1 MKNKLRLSFQLSII
15 GIILYA
21 IVRPLLDSNY
31 HPDFEAYCPFGG
43 IASLMSKF
51 NLGSSSCQMGEVQMM
66 LGISLIVGAIIFGKL
81 FCSYLCPIGTV
92 MEWFGRIGDKFNLRF
107 QIPEYLDRPFRL
119 MKYAL
124 LFYTIYITMN
134 ASELFCKEY
143 DPYLAGVTF
152 FQNSDTVWY
161 FGLITIL
168 IVIVG
173 SLFTKMFW
181 CRYLCPLGAIGNIF
195 SNVGVV
201 FIAVIIYILANLFG
215 AELGLEWLLG
225 GVVALAALSE
235 IIFKKSFLFPLFKI
249 TRNDETCPS
258 CSQCDTDC
266 PQGIEV
272 SSYDAVNHS
281 DCTMCGDCMYAC
293 PVKQTLSVNKI
304 PTKFGKYVPP
314 IATIVLIAAGL
325 IASSFYELTTLS
337 ERWGGFDKIDSV
349 AIYHHE
355 GLTSV
360 KCFGSASSFRNQIA
374 RVSGIVG
381 LDAYAASH
389 TVDIYYNPKVL
400 TALEVK
406 KAIFHPAKQKIR
418 LIPEN
423 GVDSLSVVL
432 VEIDNFF
439 DRTDHTNLTYALR
452 VNKGIFGFETIF
464 GEPVQTKIFYDE
476 NMVDTK
482 TIIELIEA
490 KEVELKMRDGS
501 LLKRDIE
508 FEVNSEAKLL
518 DNISVEDY
526 QKNMFKAFDKKFN
539 NYQKQNM
546 DSLKIL
552 AYPMEEAG
560 KSSLYSKLSYLT
572 SHLSNWKGIVRFSTQ
587 YQNSPM
593 AYVYFN
599 ENITPIDTVKAA
611 ISSKKMKVHFRG
623 GVVKY
628 FDNPFK
634 SKPDGNVFK
643 YTEIEK

>member
-423 GVDSLSVVL
+423 GGDSLSVVL